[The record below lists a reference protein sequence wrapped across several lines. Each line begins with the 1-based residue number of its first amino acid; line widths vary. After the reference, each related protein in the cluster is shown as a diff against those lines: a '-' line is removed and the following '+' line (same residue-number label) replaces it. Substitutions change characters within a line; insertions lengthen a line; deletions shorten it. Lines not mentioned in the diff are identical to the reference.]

1 MATITYSFL
10 ESVPDYYFGREDYPD
25 GFSPFN
31 SEQRLYTYL
40 ALAYWHSVANIDF
53 VYQESGGEITFGNK
67 QNFVLD
73 GALGE
78 AYPPSGNPVG
88 RDVWIS
94 NMIPGNSNPIPG
106 SEGFWVLLHEIGH
119 ALGLAVE
126 DHVPDNFFHSVMNA
140 GGGVYPFTPSWYPE
154 RPMVLDIAAIQALYG
169 ANMNISPGDTMYSFA
184 NRPAYQAIWDAG
196 GNDTLSALNTTT
208 RNWID
213 LRPGSDNSI
222 GTDLAEWKSISVAYL
237 SDGEG
242 YIENATGGS
251 REDVIT
257 GNDISNTL
265 IGMGGADH
273 LYGGAGDD
281 ILFGNDGND
290 LLDGGSN
297 ADHLYGG
304 IDFDTYIAGEGDLL
318 RDEDDSGTIVVGGI
332 TLTGGRR
339 SEKDEYFVSS
349 DKQVIYRENPCG
361 TIESGVPPIVEG

>member
-67 QNFVLD
+67 NNFVLD

-154 RPMVLDIAAIQALYG
+154 RPMVLD
-169 ANMNISPGDTMYSFA
+169 S
-184 NRPAYQAIWDAG
+184 NRPATDTFNLRGRHGTVMAFLTEKGHEAG
-196 GNDTLSALNTTT
+196 GAASQSWA
-208 RNWID
+208 
-213 LRPGSDNSI
+213 
-222 GTDLAEWKSISVAYL
+222 VA
-237 SDGEG
+237 
-242 YIENATGGS
+242 GGS
-251 REDVIT
+251 R
-257 GNDISNTL
+257 GL
-265 IGMGGADH
+265 A
-273 LYGGAGDD
+273 
-281 ILFGNDGND
+281 
-290 LLDGGSN
+290 
-297 ADHLYGG
+297 
-304 IDFDTYIAGEGDLL
+304 
-318 RDEDDSGTIVVGGI
+318 
-332 TLTGGRR
+332 
-339 SEKDEYFVSS
+339 
-349 DKQVIYRENPCG
+349 RERPDAH
-361 TIESGVPPIVEG
+361 